1 MNIKSRIRSLK
12 KKKNP
17 IELTC
22 MMMIRAQKT
31 ALKLLKID
39 YIEL

>member
-1 MNIKSRIRSLK
+1 MNIKSRMAFQK
-12 KKKNP
+12 EFP
-17 IELTC
+17 IKLTC

-31 ALKLLKID
+31 ALKSLKID